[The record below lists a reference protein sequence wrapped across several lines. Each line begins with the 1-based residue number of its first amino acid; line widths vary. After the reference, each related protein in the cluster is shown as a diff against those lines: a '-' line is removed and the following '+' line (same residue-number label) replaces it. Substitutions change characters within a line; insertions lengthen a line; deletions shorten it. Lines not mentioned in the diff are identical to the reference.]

1 MQAATVAGIVCFCI
15 CIVISVAW
23 GTDGASSTKKDD
35 TANSKRRR
43 NLLFSQVSVVT
54 ALDLLGFGITL
65 CCLQFFDKLLF
76 G

>member
-1 MQAATVAGIVCFCI
+1 MVQAARKKMIHQTPKEEEACF
-15 CIVISVAW
+15 
-23 GTDGASSTKKDD
+23 
-35 TANSKRRR
+35 
-43 NLLFSQVSVVT
+43 FSQVSVVT